1 MGSTWNSVFLTKHHQ
16 NKGIPLKN
24 TLQAIALVAQLLAI
38 WPIAKTAFASR
49 KTLRDGSHQILD
61 GGDASGNS
69 HDPSMGDAIELL
81 LSDKAKVAI
90 PLAAL
95 LASTGLQ
102 IWALFL

>member
-1 MGSTWNSVFLTKHHQ
+1 M
-16 NKGIPLKN
+16 KN

-38 WPIAKTAFASR
+38 WPIAKAAFSSR
-49 KTLRDGSHQILD
+49 KTLREGSHQILD

-69 HDPSMGDAIELL
+69 HGPSMGDAIELL
-81 LSDKAKVAI
+81 LNDKARAAI

-95 LASTGLQ
+95 IVSTGLQ

>member
-1 MGSTWNSVFLTKHHQ
+1 MR
-16 NKGIPLKN
+16 N

-49 KTLRDGSHQILD
+49 KTLREGSHQILD
-61 GGDASGNS
+61 GGDASGDS
-69 HDPSMGDAIELL
+69 HSPSMGDAIELL
-81 LSDKAKVAI
+81 LEDKAKAAI

-95 LASTGLQ
+95 IVSTGLQ

>member
-1 MGSTWNSVFLTKHHQ
+1 MNQTLESEGLN
-16 NKGIPLKN
+16 LKN
-24 TLQAIALVAQLLAI
+24 IIQAIALVAQLLAI
-38 WPIAKTAFASR
+38 WPVAKAALASR

-69 HDPSMGDAIELL
+69 HGPSMADALELL
-81 LSDKAKVAI
+81 LSDKAKIAI
-90 PLAAL
+90 PLVGL